1 METVDLEQ
9 ARAFLAAHLPNP
21 PQELALL
28 GAGAWSR
35 CYGYQVGDAEFA
47 IRFGKHGEDFYK
59 DQLATA
65 YTSEALPIPPIFEI
79 GEALGGFFA
88 ISRRAR
94 GLPLEDVSPS
104 EWRTL
109 LPSLVDAL
117 EAMRTADIT
126 ALSGVG
132 SWGADGHA
140 PYASWASHLL
150 SVCEDTP
157 DQRIYGWRR
166 KLETESPLGWET
178 FQWGLARLQE
188 VADVAVPRA
197 LLHCDLLNRNVL
209 VEQGKLTAVFDWGC
223 GRYGDPL
230 YDLAWFEFWA
240 PWHPNL
246 DIPLLRSAL
255 EQRWQ
260 EAGCTPA
267 NQQTRLD
274 ACYLHI
280 GLDHLAYNAYL
291 GRWETLEATAAQ
303 MRALI
308 ERNAGCL

>member
-1 METVDLEQ
+1 
-9 ARAFLAAHLPNP
+9 
-21 PQELALL
+21 
-28 GAGAWSR
+28 
-35 CYGYQVGDAEFA
+35 
-47 IRFGKHGEDFYK
+47 
-59 DQLATA
+59 
-65 YTSEALPIPPIFEI
+65 
-79 GEALGGFFA
+79 
-88 ISRRAR
+88 
-94 GLPLEDVSPS
+94 
-104 EWRTL
+104 
-109 LPSLVDAL
+109 
-117 EAMRTADIT
+117 
-126 ALSGVG
+126 VG